1 MLNEIINNKLKE
13 VNQLRET
20 LDISGININSSK
32 KNHFYKRLLNNQNNK
47 KNSII

>member
-32 KNHFYKRLLNNQNNK
+32 KIISIRNY
-47 KNSII
+47 SIIKTIK

>member
-13 VNQLRET
+13 INLLRET

-32 KNHFYKRLLNNQNNK
+32 KNHFYTN
-47 KNSII
+47 IFFWFF